1 VGAPRFLAR
10 IALASLLVGAA
21 PARAAFDG
29 LVTAGPAPATTFN
42 AEAADAICLLVEAA
56 ATGNGVPIAFFSRL
70 IRQESSFRPQAEGPM
85 TRFGVRAQGIAQF
98 MPGTAAE
105 RGLVDPFDPVQALP
119 RAAEFLRDLKGAFG
133 NWGLAA
139 AAYNA
144 GPRRIEGVI
153 GGESALPAETAA
165 YVFAITGHTVQD
177 WIAARQ
183 RGAELAM
190 ADDAN
195 CTQVRASLRSP
206 APTAFLAALEKRV
219 EAGLAKPWGVQL
231 SAGFSRVRALAA
243 YGRAERRF
251 STILAGRDPMILR
264 TVLRSRGTRG
274 FYQVRAGT
282 NSRGEAEALCNTLR
296 KAGGAC
302 LVLASYRRPAGR
314 ATRG

>member
-1 VGAPRFLAR
+1 MRGLSHFARLALAGFLA
-10 IALASLLVGAA
+10 GAA
-21 PARAAFDG
+21 PAEAAFEG
-29 LVTAGPAPATTFN
+29 LVTAGPAPASVS

-56 ATGNGVPIAFFSRL
+56 AIGNGLPITFFSRL
-70 IRQESSFRPQAEGPM
+70 IGQESSFRPQVEGPM

-105 RGLVDPFDPVQALP
+105 RGLADPFDPVQALP
-119 RAAEFLRDLKGAFG
+119 RAAEFLRDLKGTFG

-153 GGESALPAETAA
+153 NGDGFLPAETAA

-177 WIAARQ
+177 WIAAR
-183 RGAELAM
+183 RNGTDLAM
-190 ADDAN
+190 RNDSN
-195 CTQVRASLRSP
+195 CAQVRASLQTSGRS
-206 APTAFLAALEKRV
+206 AFLTALERRV
-219 EAGLAKPWGVQL
+219 VAGLAKPWGVQL
-231 SAGFSRVRALAA
+231 SAGFSRAGALAA

-251 STILAGRDPMILR
+251 SGILAGRDPMILR

-296 KAGGAC
+296 QAGGAC
-302 LVLASYRRPAGR
+302 LVLASYRKPAGR
-314 ATRG
+314 AKRS